1 MRASTPL
8 RAAYEEAQN
17 IIRQQIESYNTQLN
31 EIMETLTDMQIKDL
45 MKFNELLEKNDE
57 IFRNS

>member
-1 MRASTPL
+1 MRTSTPL